1 MIQSGLRD
9 AYTHIATYK
18 EYPVKKQLSIDDKLV
33 VGWREW
39 VTLPALGIDH
49 IKAKVDTGA
58 RTSALHAWFIEPYL
72 ENNSQWVKFGIHPY
86 QRDTQTEIICHAPV
100 LDERQV
106 TDSGGHRE
114 MRYVISTDVHIGTSQ
129 LTVEMTLTNRDSMLF
144 RMLLGRTALQQVC
157 IVDPARSYVQGRYK
171 RTGDSK

>member
-1 MIQSGLRD
+1 M
-9 AYTHIATYK
+9 
-18 EYPVKKQLSIDDKLV
+18 KKHSKIGDKLV

-72 ENNSQWVKFGIHPY
+72 ENGNQWVKFGIHPF
-86 QRDTQTEIICHAPV
+86 QRNTQTEVICHAPV
-100 LDERQV
+100 QDERQV

-114 MRYVISTDVHIGTSQ
+114 MRYVINTDVRIGTSQ
-129 LTVEMTLTNRDSMLF
+129 FTAEMTLTNRDSMLF
-144 RMLLGRTALQQVC
+144 RMLLGRTSLRNIC

-171 RTGDSK
+171 RTGDKK